1 MSLTVDIVK
10 RSNKR
15 PTEAF
20 DRAKLKAS
28 VLAACLSVRTPEG
41 QAETIAH
48 AVTEAV
54 IGWLIERPEV
64 TSQDL
69 RVVATRH
76 LKAHHPEAAY
86 LYEQHRI
93 VI

>member
-10 RSNKR
+10 RGGKR
-15 PTEAF
+15 PSEAF
-20 DRAKLKAS
+20 ERAKLKAS
-28 VLAACLSVRTPEG
+28 ILAACLSVKTPEG
-41 QAETIAH
+41 QAESIAH

-54 IGWLIERPEV
+54 ISWLEQRPEV

-69 RVVATRH
+69 RIVAARH
-76 LKAHHPEAAY
+76 LKAHHPDAAY